1 LTPFKSTANT
11 MQALVK
17 YHGLKDWKLRIPYHD
32 SISVNT
38 TSLGS
43 HVVVREAEKGGQGD
57 MLVEGK
63 RNEDALRRLQNV
75 SNRLAGRDF
84 EDLGLHLDS
93 GNFPHLDAKGL
104 GFSSSAGAA
113 LTLALFHAVGKGKP
127 DYTELSR
134 VARLFAG
141 SASRTVVGGFSR
153 LYAGKGYEDTYAEKF
168 ADERDLPLRMVI
180 VPLTSAVRTEDAH
193 REVESSPFFKARIES
208 ASRRCGEME
217 KAIKGGDLRK
227 VGELAEQD
235 TLELHSVTMTGE
247 NRLVIMS
254 PDTIRIITKVRE
266 LRSNS
271 VEAYFSMQTGPSVFI
286 NTNEED
292 QEKVRRA
299 ISHMGY
305 RTVISGVG
313 KEARVGRAGPSS
325 D

>member
-17 YHGLKDWKLRIPYHD
+17 YHGLRDWNLRIPYHD

-43 HVVVREAEKGGQGD
+43 QVVVREASAGKKGD
-57 MLVEGK
+57 LLVDGMK
-63 RNEDALRRLQNV
+63 NEDALRRIQNV
-75 SNRLAGRDF
+75 SKRLAGKGF
-84 EDLGLHLDS
+84 EELGLHLDS

-113 LTLALFHAVGKGKP
+113 LTLALFHAVSTDKP

-141 SASRTVVGGFSR
+141 SASRTVVGGYSR

-168 ADERDLPLRMVI
+168 ADEKDLPLRMVI
-180 VPLTSAVRTEDAH
+180 VPLTSPVRTEDAH

-208 ASRRCGEME
+208 ASKRCEEME
-217 KAIKGGDLRK
+217 KAIRGGDLGRL
-227 VGELAEQD
+227 GELVEQD
-235 TLELHSVTMTGE
+235 TLELHSITMTGV

-254 PDTIRIITKVRE
+254 PDTVRIITKVRE

-292 QEKVRRA
+292 EDKVRRA

-305 RTVISGVG
+305 KTIASGVG
-313 KEARVGRAGPSS
+313 REARIGRV
-325 D
+325 

>member
-43 HVVVREAEKGGQGD
+43 EVIVRDAEEGSSGD
-57 MLVEGK
+57 LLVEGK
-63 RNEDALRRLQNV
+63 KNDDALRRLQNV
-75 SNRLAGRDF
+75 SNRLTGKSF
-84 EDLGLHLDS
+84 EGLGLRIDS
-93 GNFPHLDAKGL
+93 GNFPRLDAKGL

-113 LTLALFHAVGKGKP
+113 LTLALFHAVSKDKP

-141 SASRTVVGGFSR
+141 SASRTVVGGYSR

-168 ADERDLPLRMVI
+168 ADEKDLPLRMVI

-208 ASRRCGEME
+208 ASRRCEEME
-217 KAIKGGDLRK
+217 RAIKGGDLRK
-227 VGELAEQD
+227 VGELTEQD
-235 TLELHSVTMTGE
+235 TLELHSITMTGT
-247 NRLVIMS
+247 NRLLIMS

-286 NTNEED
+286 NTNERDE
-292 QEKVRRA
+292 EKVRRA
-299 ISHMGY
+299 VTRMGY
-305 RTVISGVG
+305 KSILSGVG
-313 KEARVGRAGPSS
+313 KEARIGRATSS

>member
-1 LTPFKSTANT
+1 MTPFKSTANT

-17 YHGLKDWKLRIPYHD
+17 YNVLKDWKLRIPYHD

-43 HVVVREAEKGGQGD
+43 EVAVRDAKAGGEGD
-57 MLVEGK
+57 LLVEGK
-63 RNEDALRRLQNV
+63 KNDDALRRLQNV
-75 SNRLAGRDF
+75 SSRLTGRRF

-93 GNFPHLDAKGL
+93 GNFPRLDAKGL

-113 LTLALFHAVGKGKP
+113 LTLALFHAVSRDEP

-168 ADERDLPLRMVI
+168 ADEKDLPLRMVI
-180 VPLTSAVRTEDAH
+180 VPLTSPVHTEDAH

-208 ASRRCGEME
+208 ASKRCEEME
-217 KAIKGGDLRK
+217 RAIRGGDLKK
-227 VGELAEQD
+227 VGVLTEQD
-235 TLELHSVTMTGE
+235 TLELHSITMTGT
-247 NRLVIMS
+247 NRLLIMS
-254 PDTIRIITKVRE
+254 PDTIRIITKVKE
-266 LRSNS
+266 LRSS
-271 VEAYFSMQTGPSVFI
+271 GVEAYFSMQTGPSVFI
-286 NTNEED
+286 NTTEED
-292 QEKVRRA
+292 QEKVKRA
-299 ISHMGY
+299 IARMGY
-305 RTVISGVG
+305 KTILSGVG
-313 KEARVGRAGPSS
+313 KAARIGRATSS

>member
-1 LTPFKSTANT
+1 

-43 HVVVREAEKGGQGD
+43 EVVVSEAGGKKGEL
-57 MLVEGK
+57 LVEGK
-63 RNEDALRRLQNV
+63 RNEDALRRIQSV
-75 SNRLAGRDF
+75 SNQLTGRKF
-84 EDLGLHLDS
+84 EDLGLRLDS
-93 GNFPHLDAKGL
+93 GNFPHVDAKGL

-113 LTLALFHAVGKGKP
+113 VAMALFHATSGGKP

-141 SASRTVVGGFSR
+141 SASRTMVGGFSR

-180 VPLTSAVRTEDAH
+180 VPLTSTVRTEDAH
-193 REVESSPFFKARIES
+193 REVEGSPFFKARIES
-208 ASRRCGEME
+208 ASKRCEEME
-217 KAIKGGDLRK
+217 RAIRGGDLRK
-227 VGELAEQD
+227 VGELTEQD
-235 TLELHSVTMTGE
+235 TLELHSITMTGTH
-247 NRLVIMS
+247 RMVIMS
-254 PDTIRIITKVRE
+254 PDTVRIIQRVRE
-266 LRSNS
+266 LRDTG

-286 NTNEED
+286 NTSEED
-292 QEKVRRA
+292 QAKVKRA
-299 ISHMGY
+299 VTKMGY
-305 RTVISGVG
+305 KAVLSGVG
-313 KEARVGRAGPSS
+313 KEARIGKAGASS